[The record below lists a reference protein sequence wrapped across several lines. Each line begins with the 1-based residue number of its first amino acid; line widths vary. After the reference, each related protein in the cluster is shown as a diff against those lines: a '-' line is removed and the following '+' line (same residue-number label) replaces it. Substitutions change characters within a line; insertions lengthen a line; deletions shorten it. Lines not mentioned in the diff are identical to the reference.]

1 MAAGRAVQTQ
11 QEQTLNS
18 RQARDSV
25 DQQMKMRTEEQ
36 RRIEE
41 DRAIAAA
48 ERARVEAER
57 KKLAAKRAQLLR
69 AMEAAAVPTDSG
81 VVAAPGAQRAGLS
94 FGPNTPAMEPVTM
107 GVQPISFGPS
117 TPAPTYVPPGGARAT
132 VAARQQDTPL
142 TTRLAPVWAQLEQ
155 QGGLPQGYFRRLAE
169 IESSLNPEA
178 RNPNSTASGL
188 FQLLRDTA
196 QEYNVQN
203 PNDPMDATQ
212 GVARYTAVSLPA
224 LQQALG
230 RQPTGG
236 ELYLA
241 HQQGATGAVNL
252 LRNPDQLASAVVGA
266 DEVRLNGGDPET
278 MTAGAFA
285 DLWIGE
291 FEGTSNSRS
300 SNAAMAAAGITFS
313 PAPTAGLT
321 EPAAPSITEVD
332 PEATVFQQDIQGLLR
347 QGDIAGAINRIETG
361 LAIGTYGPMGSPVGG
376 MVGYFKDTPDEAA
389 RRTQVQQ
396 ALQWFQDSKNASY
409 MRDNP
414 ALIAQAAADPLA
426 FVAAQP
432 RGAPDAAAAETPTA
446 PIQVRTPGG
455 TTIAVSEPDA
465 PAAGLTVPPAAAPN
479 AAPAAGLTVPPAAAG
494 VPTTRG
500 TVAGEILGLPR
511 GAPAPQINP
520 KVIDAGPARM
530 TQEMEM
536 LAAQETQLA
545 LLQQYYVDMEA
556 IPEAVNVQLQRLQLR
571 SAHQALQ
578 GAQAVARMEMGDYSM
593 AADALSTAMGTLV
606 QIQPRVDGT
615 FNLLAN
621 GQVYAD
627 GLTAAELKAYVQQ
640 TTNSAYRQQQAELN
654 KLVLEADIEREQAGF
669 KVQTLDS
676 GKVLMYKED
685 GTEAY
690 IIDPEANI
698 SGPGIK
704 KSVNGPT
711 ALPILLR

>member
-1 MAAGRAVQTQ
+1 VVATTKEGYLIPTYGPTGISPSAGAEAGMAAGRAVQTQ
-11 QEQTLNS
+11 REQTLNS
-18 RQARDSV
+18 RQARNSV
-25 DQQMKMRTEEQ
+25 DQQMKIRTEEQ

-41 DRAIAAA
+41 DRVIAAA
-48 ERARVEAER
+48 KRARLEAER
-57 KKLAAKRAQLLR
+57 KKFAAKRAQLLR
-69 AMEAAAVPTDSG
+69 AMEAAAVLPDSG
-81 VVAAPGAQRAGLS
+81 VVAVPGAPRAGLS
-94 FGPNTPAMEPVTM
+94 FGPNTPTTGPVTM
-107 GVQPISFGPS
+107 GVQPLSFGP
-117 TPAPTYVPPGGARAT
+117 PAP
-132 VAARQQDTPL
+132 
-142 TTRLAPVWAQLEQ
+142 
-155 QGGLPQGYFRRLAE
+155 
-169 IESSLNPEA
+169 
-178 RNPNSTASGL
+178 
-188 FQLLRDTA
+188 
-196 QEYNVQN
+196 
-203 PNDPMDATQ
+203 
-212 GVARYTAVSLPA
+212 
-224 LQQALG
+224 
-230 RQPTGG
+230 
-236 ELYLA
+236 
-241 HQQGATGAVNL
+241 
-252 LRNPDQLASAVVGA
+252 
-266 DEVRLNGGDPET
+266 
-278 MTAGAFA
+278 
-285 DLWIGE
+285 
-291 FEGTSNSRS
+291 NSRRNVPLS
-300 SNAAMAAAGITFS
+300 PSAAMAAAGITFS
-313 PAPTAGLT
+313 SAPPAGLT
-321 EPAAPSITEVD
+321 ESAAPSITEVD
-332 PEATVFQQDIQGLLR
+332 PEATAFQQDIQGLLR

-455 TTIAVSEPDA
+455 GTIAVSEPDA
-465 PAAGLTVPPAAAPN
+465 PAAGPTVPPAAAPDAAPD
-479 AAPAAGLTVPPAAAG
+479 AAPAPAG

-511 GAPAPQINP
+511 GASASPINP

-571 SAHQALQ
+571 SAYQALQ

-615 FNLLAN
+615 FGLLVN

-627 GLTAAELKAYVQQ
+627 GLTAAELEDYVRS
-640 TTNSAYRQQQAELN
+640 TTDSAYRQQQAELN
-654 KLVLEADIEREQAGF
+654 KLVLEADIEREQASF

-676 GKVLMYKED
+676 GKVLVYTED
-685 GTEAY
+685 GTEVY
-690 IIDPEANI
+690 IIDPEAKI
-698 SGPGIK
+698 SGPGVTEPLI
-704 KSVNGPT
+704 GPNST
-711 ALPILLR
+711 RMFLR